1 MMERGTEK
9 RTAGRLITI
18 GVGLLMIVGLVLMAR
33 VFMRGFVAGAAFAL
47 VAVVCVMIW
56 MSRSVRWDG
65 E

>member
-47 VAVVCVMIW
+47 VAALGRRVIYYRCGLC
-56 MSRSVRWDG
+56 DG
-65 E
+65 

>member
-47 VAVVCVMIW
+47 VGVVCVMIW
-56 MSRSVRWDG
+56 MSRSARGGG

>member
-1 MMERGTEK
+1 
-9 RTAGRLITI
+9 
-18 GVGLLMIVGLVLMAR
+18 MIVGLVLMAR